1 MHERKRMG
9 CCTVCDE
16 PICEVTARF
25 TDGPHKGEA
34 KQVGALLPGARRV
47 TVVRISGN
55 TSYWTLCAECVI
67 EPADIPRLNKKE
79 VAAMSFERL
88 VVRRETLQQAESRE
102 KMLKLFEF
110 DVPLGVLGE
119 MPWSEVR

>member
-1 MHERKRMG
+1 
-9 CCTVCDE
+9 
-16 PICEVTARF
+16 
-25 TDGPHKGEA
+25 
-34 KQVGALLPGARRV
+34 
-47 TVVRISGN
+47 VRISGN
-55 TSYWTLCAECVI
+55 TSYWSVCAECGI
-67 EPADIPRLNKKE
+67 LPSDIPRLNKKE

-88 VVRRETLQQAESRE
+88 IVRRETLQQAEHRE